1 VTFRV
6 FKVSKHRYTALAA
19 AIVFFAASSAYFFS
33 KPQHAAAAVTTVG
46 SNTNNGL
53 LGSGSN
59 MVINKVS
66 GVQTDDLMIVTTGFN
81 GAGVSGPT
89 WTLPSG
95 WTQYHQNAQNSINST
110 LFYKIAGGSEP
121 SSYTFNPTQ
130 SGSIDGAWGMIAIR
144 GADTSTPL
152 LGVSADFQNS
162 GGTSSFTAN
171 SVSWAG
177 AANAVSLIHATYQ
190 TGTTTVTWP
199 SGWNVSPDG
208 FAADDTGIG
217 GGQAVIVGGNL
228 TIQSGVTSLA
238 SKTVTLGANR
248 IGNANQYA
256 IKTAGSAPAAPT
268 LSAPSSGATGV
279 STAPQFQLSTTD
291 ADGDYLRYEIQVC
304 STSNCSSVV
313 RTVCQDSNLPNSC
326 TGSQTGW
333 SGQNQQSTT
342 AYTGSATLASSTL
355 ATYSYQT
362 PSLSANTQY
371 WWRAY
376 AIDPGGSNTSSS
388 VSSIF
393 TFTTS
398 QAPAAPNLVYPG
410 SGASAVSNLPIFQL
424 RTTDAENDYL
434 QYFIQIYDATTCGGS
449 QVGSNI
455 DQSVSQTGWQSQDA
469 NTSTAYVGS
478 STIGSSTI
486 ARYQYNG
493 TALTNNHVYS
503 WRAKAIDPA
512 GSNTF
517 SSLTSCSDFTTGT
530 AAVEING
537 GTQINGGTTIQ

>member
-46 SNTNNGL
+46 STTNSGL

-66 GVQTDDLMIVTTGFN
+66 GVQANDLMIVVTSFN
-81 GAGVSGPT
+81 GGGASGPT

-95 WTQYHQNAQNSINST
+95 WTQYHQNAQNNINST
-110 LFYKIAGGSEP
+110 LFYKVAGGSES
-121 SSYTFNPTQ
+121 SSYTFNPAQT
-130 SGSIDGAWGMIAIR
+130 GSVDGAWGMIAIR
-144 GADTSTPL
+144 GADTSTPM
-152 LGVSADFQNS
+152 LGVSTDFQNS
-162 GGTSSFTAN
+162 GGTTSFTAN

-177 AANAVSLIHATYQ
+177 TANAVSLIPVAYQ

-208 FAADDTGIG
+208 FAADDSGIA
-217 GGQAVIVGGNL
+217 GGQAMNVGGNL
-228 TIQSGVTSLA
+228 TIQSGVTSLT
-238 SKTVTLGANR
+238 SKTVTMGANR

-268 LSAPSSGATGV
+268 LSAPSSSATGV
-279 STAPQFQLSTTD
+279 STAPQFQFSTTD

-333 SGQNQQSTT
+333 SGQDQQSTT

-355 ATYSYQT
+355 ATYTYQS

-371 WWRAY
+371 
-376 AIDPGGSNTSSS
+376 
-388 VSSIF
+388 
-393 TFTTS
+393 
-398 QAPAAPNLVYPG
+398 
-410 SGASAVSNLPIFQL
+410 
-424 RTTDAENDYL
+424 
-434 QYFIQIYDATTCGGS
+434 
-449 QVGSNI
+449 
-455 DQSVSQTGWQSQDA
+455 
-469 NTSTAYVGS
+469 
-478 STIGSSTI
+478 
-486 ARYQYNG
+486 
-493 TALTNNHVYS
+493 
-503 WRAKAIDPA
+503 
-512 GSNTF
+512 
-517 SSLTSCSDFTTGT
+517 
-530 AAVEING
+530 
-537 GTQINGGTTIQ
+537 